1 MTSEVH
7 PMNESPCQYLDD
19 YILDELDDAT
29 CRRFESHLSQ
39 CSTCRVA
46 IDLQQTID
54 AALVRCNL
62 QIELPP
68 SLVDTT
74 ERHVRRSTRRQMI
87 GVASVAALFVMTCVI
102 AVGSRM
108 VWPDG
113 SSPVTH
119 QTGPM
124 GQTKTAA
131 VEPKRRVFEEER
143 LVEVSFPANQ
153 DIIAAEFE
161 TDDPTVTVVMVY
173 PTIRPSSVQD

>member
-1 MTSEVH
+1 
-7 PMNESPCQYLDD
+7 MNESPCQYLDD
-19 YILDELDDAT
+19 YILGELDDAT

-39 CSTCRVA
+39 CSTCRAA

-74 ERHVRRSTRRQMI
+74 EHHVRRSTRRQII
-87 GVASVAALFVMTCVI
+87 GVASVAALLAMACLI
-102 AVGSRM
+102 AVGSKM
-108 VWPDG
+108 VRPDG
-113 SSPVTH
+113 SSSVAH
-119 QTGPM
+119 QTGPL
-124 GQTKTAA
+124 GQAKTDA
-131 VEPKRRVFEEER
+131 VQPKRTVANVER

-173 PTIRPSSVQD
+173 PTIRPSSVQE